1 MQIIFLILTPFSC
14 KLKRMNISPIDWA
27 ILIGYIVFALGLGI
41 YFSKR
46 AGQNINEFFVSGR
59 NLPWWLAGTSMVATT
74 FAADTPLAVTGLV
87 VNDGIAGNWLW
98 WNAVLGGMLATFLFS
113 RLWRRAE
120 IITDVELTELRY
132 SGPSASF
139 LRGFRALY
147 IGLPINCITMGWV
160 ILAMQKI
167 VVLTFGLPETV
178 SWEIVEMQQAFVLTL
193 PTKVLV
199 VMGCLLIAGIYCAL
213 SGFWGVVM
221 TDLVQFGMAMVGS
234 IALAGI
240 AIHKVGGIDTLKAKL
255 SEIYGAEHTV
265 LNFTPDFSAGEMA
278 ILTFGVYLGVQ
289 WWASNGVDG
298 SGYIAQRMFA
308 AKDERH
314 TLLATLWF
322 NIAHYTLR
330 PWPWILVALVAMV
343 VYPGLGDPLHAD
355 PALHDAEAGYP
366 MLMLSYLPTGLL
378 GLMLTAF
385 LAAFMSTIDT
395 HLNWGA
401 SYLVNDFYKRFF
413 KPEAAASHY
422 VAASRVSVIFIMIIA
437 GGASLSMD
445 SIADAWKFLIALNS
459 GIGLVQILRWYW
471 WRINAWSEI
480 SAMVAALIASIVV
493 FTVPQT
499 KDEFALQMLIIV
511 PFSTVV
517 WIVATFLTSPVSMA
531 TLTAFYHR
539 VRPSVAGWKPIV
551 AAIVETETPP
561 SNVGRGPVPRDAVDA
576 PTKAAPALFAWV
588 IGAVF
593 IYATLFGIG
602 KLLLGFT
609 GTGLAFMVIAVL
621 AGILLQNFLG
631 RSIDDTPK
639 SQ

>member
-1 MQIIFLILTPFSC
+1 
-14 KLKRMNISPIDWA
+14 MNISPIDWA
-27 ILIGYIVFALGLGI
+27 IVVGYILFALGLGI

-46 AGQNINEFFVSGR
+46 AGKNINEFFISGR

-74 FAADTPLAVTGLV
+74 FAADTPLAVTGIV

-98 WNAVLGGMLATFLFS
+98 WNAVLSGMLATFLFA
-113 RLWRRAE
+113 RLWRRSD
-120 IITDVELTELRY
+120 IITDVEFTELRY

-167 VVLTFGLPETV
+167 VRLTFDLPDD
-178 SWEIVEMQQAFVLTL
+178 AN
-193 PTKVLV
+193 TKILV
-199 VMGCLLIAGIYCAL
+199 VLACLLIAGIYCAL

-221 TDLVQFGMAMVGS
+221 TDIVQFGMAMVGS
-234 IALAGI
+234 IALAII
-240 AIHKVGGIDTLKAKL
+240 AVNKIGGIGVLKEKL
-255 SEIYGAEHTV
+255 TGIYGAEHNI
-265 LNFTPDFSAGEMA
+265 LNFTPDFSAGKMA
-278 ILTFGVYLGVQ
+278 IITFGVYLGMQ
-289 WWASNGVDG
+289 WWAANGVDG

-308 AKDERH
+308 AKNERH

-343 VYPGLGDPLHAD
+343 VYPGLGDPEHVN

-366 MLMLSYLPTGLL
+366 MLMLDYLPVGLL

-413 KPEAAASHY
+413 KPEATPKHY
-422 VAASRVSVIFIMIIA
+422 VVVSRLSVILIMLIA
-437 GGASLSMD
+437 GATSFFMN
-445 SIADAWKFLIALNS
+445 SIAGAWKFLIALNA

-480 SAMVAALIASIVV
+480 SAMFAALVVSIVV
-493 FTVPQT
+493 FTLPQT

-511 PFSTVV
+511 PISTVV
-517 WIVATFLTSPVSMA
+517 WIVVTFLTEPVSTE
-531 TLTAFYHR
+531 TLTNFYNR
-539 VRPSVAGWKPIV
+539 VRPSKGGWKLI
-551 AAIVETETPP
+551 AAETKEALDETNRQNPQTG
-561 SNVGRGPVPRDAVDA
+561 SK
-576 PTKAAPALFAWV
+576 TPALVNWV
-588 IGAVF
+588 VGVIF
-593 IYATLFGIG
+593 IYSFLFSIG

-609 GTGLAFMVIAVL
+609 GIGLIFLLIAIISG
-621 AGILLQNFLG
+621 AIMYQNLP
-631 RSIDDTPK
+631 RKERNNI
-639 SQ
+639 

>member
-1 MQIIFLILTPFSC
+1 M
-14 KLKRMNISPIDWA
+14 ISPIDWA
-27 ILIGYIVFALGLGI
+27 IIIGYILFALGLGI

-46 AGQNINEFFVSGR
+46 AGKDMNEFFISGR

-87 VNDGIAGNWLW
+87 VEDGIAGNWLW
-98 WNAVLGGMLATFLFS
+98 WNAVLSGMLATFLFA
-113 RLWRRAE
+113 RLWRRSE
-120 IITDVELTELRY
+120 IITDVEFTELRY

-167 VVLTFGLPETV
+167 VVLTLNLPDTA
-178 SWEIVEMQQAFVLTL
+178 S
-193 PTKVLV
+193 TKVIV
-199 VMGCLLIAGIYCAL
+199 VLACLLIAGIYCAL

-221 TDLVQFGMAMVGS
+221 TDIVQFGMAMVGS
-234 IALAGI
+234 IALAII
-240 AIHKVGGIDTLKAKL
+240 AVNKIGGVGVIKEKL
-255 SEIYGAEHTV
+255 VSIYGAENQI
-265 LNFTPDFSAGEMA
+265 LNFTPDFSAGKMA
-278 ILTFGVYLGVQ
+278 IITFGVYLGMQ

-308 AKDERH
+308 AKNERH

-343 VYPGLGDPLHAD
+343 VYPNLEDP
-355 PALHDAEAGYP
+355 EAGYP
-366 MLMLSYLPTGLL
+366 MLMLDYLPVGLL

-401 SYLVNDFYKRFF
+401 SYLVNDLYKRFF
-413 KPEAAASHY
+413 KPEADPQHY
-422 VAASRVSVIFIMIIA
+422 VAISRLAVMLIMLVA
-437 GGASLSMD
+437 GVTSLFMD
-445 SIADAWKFLIALNS
+445 SIAGAWKFLIALNA

-480 SAMVAALIASIVV
+480 SAMLAALVASIVV
-493 FTVPQT
+493 FLLPQT
-499 KDEFALQMLIIV
+499 KGEFALQMLIIV

-517 WIVATFLTSPVSMA
+517 WVVVTFITAPVSTE
-531 TLTAFYHR
+531 TLTKFYSK
-539 VRPSVAGWKPIV
+539 VKPSKIGWMLI
-551 AAIVETETPP
+551 AAEIKEESDDTNGQQTYIETGT
-561 SNVGRGPVPRDAVDA
+561 
-576 PTKAAPALFAWV
+576 PALVNWIVGV
-588 IGAVF
+588 IF
-593 IYATLFGIG
+593 IYSFLFSIG

-609 GTGLAFMVIAVL
+609 TTGLSFLLL
-621 AGILLQNFLG
+621 AIISGFIMYKNLPREKREQN
-631 RSIDDTPK
+631 
-639 SQ
+639 

>member
-1 MQIIFLILTPFSC
+1 
-14 KLKRMNISPIDWA
+14 MNISLIDWA
-27 ILIGYIVFALGLGI
+27 IVVGYILFALGLGV

-46 AGQNINEFFVSGR
+46 AGKNINEFFVSGR

-74 FAADTPLAVTGLV
+74 FAADTPLAVTGIV
-87 VNDGIAGNWLW
+87 VKDGIAGNWLW
-98 WNAVLGGMLATFLFS
+98 WNAVLSGMLATFLFS
-113 RLWRRAE
+113 RLWRRSE
-120 IITDVELTELRY
+120 IITDVEFTELRY

-167 VVLTFGLPETV
+167 VVLTFELPDDTY
-178 SWEIVEMQQAFVLTL
+178 
-193 PTKVLV
+193 TKILV

-221 TDLVQFGMAMVGS
+221 TDIVQFGMAMVGS
-234 IALAGI
+234 IALAII
-240 AIHKVGGIDTLKAKL
+240 AINKVGGIGVLKEKL
-255 SEIYGAEHTV
+255 VDVYGAEHSI

-278 ILTFGVYLGVQ
+278 IITFGVYLGIQ

-308 AKDERH
+308 AKNERH

-343 VYPGLGDPLHAD
+343 VYPGLGDPEHVN

-366 MLMLSYLPTGLL
+366 MLMLDYLPVGLL

-413 KPEAAASHY
+413 KPEATPEHY
-422 VAASRVSVIFIMIIA
+422 VAISRLFVILIMLIA
-437 GGASLSMD
+437 GVTSLFMD
-445 SIADAWKFLIALNS
+445 SIEGAWKFLIALNA

-480 SAMVAALIASIVV
+480 SAMAAALVVSIVV
-493 FTVPQT
+493 FTLPQT

-511 PFSTVV
+511 PISTVV
-517 WIVATFLTSPVSMA
+517 WIVVTFLTEPVSTE
-531 TLTAFYHR
+531 TLTSFYSR
-539 VRPSVAGWKPIV
+539 VRPSKMGWTLI
-551 AAIVETETPP
+551 AAEAKGASDETNSQNPQIDSKT
-561 SNVGRGPVPRDAVDA
+561 
-576 PTKAAPALFAWV
+576 PALVNWIIGV
-588 IGAVF
+588 IF
-593 IYATLFGIG
+593 IYSFLFSIG

-609 GTGLAFMVIAVL
+609 GTGLIFLSIAIIT
-621 AGILLQNFLG
+621 GIIMYQNLP
-631 RSIDDTPK
+631 RKERNDL
-639 SQ
+639 

>member
-1 MQIIFLILTPFSC
+1 M
-14 KLKRMNISPIDWA
+14 ISPIDWA
-27 ILIGYIVFALGLGI
+27 IIIGYILFALGLGI

-46 AGQNINEFFVSGR
+46 AGKDMDEFFISGR

-74 FAADTPLAVTGLV
+74 FAADTPLAVTGIV
-87 VNDGIAGNWLW
+87 VEDGIAGNWLW
-98 WNAVLGGMLATFLFS
+98 WNAVLSGMLATFLFA
-113 RLWRRAE
+113 RLWRRSE
-120 IITDVELTELRY
+120 IITDVEFTELRY

-167 VVLTFGLPETV
+167 VVLTLNLPDTT
-178 SWEIVEMQQAFVLTL
+178 S
-193 PTKVLV
+193 TKVYVVLV
-199 VMGCLLIAGIYCAL
+199 CLLIAGIYCAL

-221 TDLVQFGMAMVGS
+221 TDIVQFGMAMVGS
-234 IALAGI
+234 IALAII
-240 AIHKVGGIDTLKAKL
+240 AVNKIGGIGVLKEDLACIL
-255 SEIYGAEHTV
+255 YGTEKQI
-265 LNFTPDFSAGEMA
+265 LNFTPDFSAGKMA
-278 ILTFGVYLGVQ
+278 IITFGVYLGMQ

-308 AKDERH
+308 AKNERH

-343 VYPGLGDPLHAD
+343 VYPNLEDP
-355 PALHDAEAGYP
+355 EAGYP
-366 MLMLSYLPTGLL
+366 MLMLDYLPVGLL

-413 KPEAAASHY
+413 KPEAKPQHY
-422 VAASRVSVIFIMIIA
+422 VAISRLAVILIMIVA
-437 GGASLSMD
+437 GVTSLFMD
-445 SIADAWKFLIALNS
+445 SIAGAWKFLIALNA

-480 SAMVAALIASIVV
+480 SAMLAALVVSIVV
-493 FTVPQT
+493 FLLPQT
-499 KDEFALQMLIIV
+499 KGEFALQMLIIV
-511 PFSTVV
+511 PISTVV
-517 WIVATFLTSPVSMA
+517 WVVVTFITAPVS
-531 TLTAFYHR
+531 
-539 VRPSVAGWKPIV
+539 
-551 AAIVETETPP
+551 TETLAKFYSRVKP
-561 SNVGRGPVPRDAVDA
+561 SKIGWMLIAEEIKEESDDTNGQQTYTETR
-576 PTKAAPALFAWV
+576 TPALVNWIIGV
-588 IGAVF
+588 IF
-593 IYATLFGIG
+593 IYSFLFSIG

-609 GTGLAFMVIAVL
+609 AIGLSFLSL
-621 AGILLQNFLG
+621 AIISGFIMYKNLPREKRKHTSKNLPPEMREQN
-631 RSIDDTPK
+631 
-639 SQ
+639 

>member
-1 MQIIFLILTPFSC
+1 M
-14 KLKRMNISPIDWA
+14 ISPIDWA
-27 ILIGYIVFALGLGI
+27 IIIGYILFALGLGI

-46 AGQNINEFFVSGR
+46 AGKDMNEFFISGR

-87 VNDGIAGNWLW
+87 VEDGIAGNWLW
-98 WNAVLGGMLATFLFS
+98 WNAVLSGMLATFLFA
-113 RLWRRAE
+113 RLWRRSE
-120 IITDVELTELRY
+120 IITDVEFTELRY

-167 VVLTFGLPETV
+167 VVLTLNLPDTA
-178 SWEIVEMQQAFVLTL
+178 S
-193 PTKVLV
+193 TKVIV
-199 VMGCLLIAGIYCAL
+199 VLACLLIAGIYCAL

-221 TDLVQFGMAMVGS
+221 TDIVQFGMAMVGS
-234 IALAGI
+234 IALAII
-240 AIHKVGGIDTLKAKL
+240 AVNKIGGVGVIKEKL
-255 SEIYGAEHTV
+255 VSIYGAENQI
-265 LNFTPDFSAGEMA
+265 LNFTPDFSAGKMA
-278 ILTFGVYLGVQ
+278 IITFGVYLGMQ

-308 AKDERH
+308 AKNERH

-343 VYPGLGDPLHAD
+343 VYPNLEDP
-355 PALHDAEAGYP
+355 EAGYP
-366 MLMLSYLPTGLL
+366 MLMLDYLPVGLL

-401 SYLVNDFYKRFF
+401 SYLVNDLYKRFF
-413 KPEAAASHY
+413 KPEADPQHY
-422 VAASRVSVIFIMIIA
+422 VAISRLAVMLIMLVA
-437 GGASLSMD
+437 GVTSLFMD
-445 SIADAWKFLIALNS
+445 SIAGAWKFLIALNA

-480 SAMVAALIASIVV
+480 SAMLAALVASIVV
-493 FTVPQT
+493 FLLPQT
-499 KDEFALQMLIIV
+499 KGEFALQMLIIV

-517 WIVATFLTSPVSMA
+517 WVVVTFITAPVSTE
-531 TLTAFYHR
+531 TLTKFYSK
-539 VRPSVAGWKPIV
+539 VKPSKIGWMLIAPQITEELDDTNGQQTY
-551 AAIVETETPP
+551 IETGT
-561 SNVGRGPVPRDAVDA
+561 
-576 PTKAAPALFAWV
+576 PALINWIVGV
-588 IGAVF
+588 IF
-593 IYATLFGIG
+593 IYSFLFSIG

-609 GTGLAFMVIAVL
+609 TIGLSFLLL
-621 AGILLQNFLG
+621 AIISGFIMYKNLPREKREQN
-631 RSIDDTPK
+631 
-639 SQ
+639 

>member
-1 MQIIFLILTPFSC
+1 M
-14 KLKRMNISPIDWA
+14 ISPIDWA
-27 ILIGYIVFALGLGI
+27 IIIGYVLFALGLGI

-46 AGQNINEFFVSGR
+46 AGKDMNEFFISGR

-87 VNDGIAGNWLW
+87 VEDGIAGNWLW
-98 WNAVLGGMLATFLFS
+98 WNAVLSGMLATFLFA
-113 RLWRRAE
+113 RLWRRSE
-120 IITDVELTELRY
+120 IITDVEFTELRY

-167 VVLTFGLPETV
+167 VVITLNLPDTA
-178 SWEIVEMQQAFVLTL
+178 S
-193 PTKVLV
+193 TKVIVVLV
-199 VMGCLLIAGIYCAL
+199 CLLIAGIYCAL

-221 TDLVQFGMAMVGS
+221 TDIVQFGMAMVGS
-234 IALAGI
+234 IALAII
-240 AIHKVGGIDTLKAKL
+240 AVNKIGGVGVIKEKL
-255 SEIYGAEHTV
+255 VNIYGAENQI
-265 LNFTPDFSAGEMA
+265 LNFTPDFSAGKMA
-278 ILTFGVYLGVQ
+278 IITFGVYLGMQ

-308 AKDERH
+308 AKNERH

-343 VYPGLGDPLHAD
+343 VYPNLEDP
-355 PALHDAEAGYP
+355 EAGYP
-366 MLMLSYLPTGLL
+366 MLMLDYLPVGLL

-413 KPEAAASHY
+413 IPEAEPQHY
-422 VAASRVSVIFIMIIA
+422 VAISRLAVILIMIVA
-437 GGASLSMD
+437 GVTSLFMD
-445 SIADAWKFLIALNS
+445 SIAGAWKFLIALNA

-480 SAMVAALIASIVV
+480 SAMLAALVVSIVV
-493 FTVPQT
+493 FLLPQT
-499 KDEFALQMLIIV
+499 KGEFALQMLIIV
-511 PFSTVV
+511 PISTVV
-517 WIVATFLTSPVSMA
+517 WVVVTFITAPVSTE
-531 TLTAFYHR
+531 TLTKFYSR
-539 VRPSVAGWKPIV
+539 VKPSKIGWMLI
-551 AAIVETETPP
+551 AAEIKEESDDTNGQQTYTET
-561 SNVGRGPVPRDAVDA
+561 R
-576 PTKAAPALFAWV
+576 TPALVNWIVGV
-588 IGAVF
+588 IF
-593 IYATLFGIG
+593 IYSFLFSIG

-609 GTGLAFMVIAVL
+609 VIGLIFLSL
-621 AGILLQNFLG
+621 AIISGYIMYKNLPREKRKQTYKNLPPEKREQN
-631 RSIDDTPK
+631 
-639 SQ
+639 

>member
-1 MQIIFLILTPFSC
+1 M
-14 KLKRMNISPIDWA
+14 ISPIDWA
-27 ILIGYIVFALGLGI
+27 IIIGYILFALGLGI

-46 AGQNINEFFVSGR
+46 AGKDMNEFFISGR

-87 VNDGIAGNWLW
+87 VEDGIAGNWLW
-98 WNAVLGGMLATFLFS
+98 WNAVLSGMLATFLFA
-113 RLWRRAE
+113 RLWRRSE
-120 IITDVELTELRY
+120 IITDVEFTELRY

-167 VVLTFGLPETV
+167 VVLTLNLPDTA
-178 SWEIVEMQQAFVLTL
+178 S
-193 PTKVLV
+193 TKVV
-199 VMGCLLIAGIYCAL
+199 VVLACLLIAGIYCAL

-221 TDLVQFGMAMVGS
+221 TDIVQFGMAMVGS
-234 IALAGI
+234 IALAII
-240 AIHKVGGIDTLKAKL
+240 AVNKVGGVGVIKEKL
-255 SEIYGAEHTV
+255 VNIYGAENQI
-265 LNFTPDFSAGEMA
+265 LNFTPDFSAGKMA
-278 ILTFGVYLGVQ
+278 IITFGVYLGMQ

-308 AKDERH
+308 AKNERH

-343 VYPGLGDPLHAD
+343 VYPNLGDPDHANSMLQD
-355 PALHDAEAGYP
+355 PEAGYP
-366 MLMLSYLPTGLL
+366 LIMLDYLPVGLL

-413 KPEAAASHY
+413 KPEAEPQHY
-422 VAASRVSVIFIMIIA
+422 VAISRFAVILIMIVA
-437 GGASLSMD
+437 GVTSFFMD
-445 SIADAWKFLIALNS
+445 SIAGAWKFLIALNA

-480 SAMVAALIASIVV
+480 SAMLAALVASIVV
-493 FTVPQT
+493 FTLPQT
-499 KDEFALQMLIIV
+499 KDQFAIQMLIIV

-517 WIVATFLTSPVSMA
+517 WVVVTFITEPVSTETLTKFYSKVKPSKIGWMLIAAEIKEESDDTNRQQTYVETRTPALVNWIVGVIFIYTFLFS
-531 TLTAFYHR
+531 
-539 VRPSVAGWKPIV
+539 
-551 AAIVETETPP
+551 
-561 SNVGRGPVPRDAVDA
+561 
-576 PTKAAPALFAWV
+576 
-588 IGAVF
+588 
-593 IYATLFGIG
+593 IG

-609 GTGLAFMVIAVL
+609 TIGLSFLLL
-621 AGILLQNFLG
+621 AIISGYIMYKNLP
-631 RSIDDTPK
+631 REKRTDD
-639 SQ
+639 

>member
-1 MQIIFLILTPFSC
+1 
-14 KLKRMNISPIDWA
+14 MNISPIDWA
-27 ILIGYIVFALGLGI
+27 IVVGYILFALGLGI

-46 AGQNINEFFVSGR
+46 AGKNINEFFISGR

-74 FAADTPLAVTGLV
+74 FAADTPLAVTGIV

-98 WNAVLGGMLATFLFS
+98 WNAVLSGMLATFLFA
-113 RLWRRAE
+113 RLWRRSD
-120 IITDVELTELRY
+120 IITDVEFTELRY

-167 VVLTFGLPETV
+167 VRLTFDLPDD
-178 SWEIVEMQQAFVLTL
+178 AN
-193 PTKVLV
+193 TKILV
-199 VMGCLLIAGIYCAL
+199 VLACLLIAGIYCAL

-221 TDLVQFGMAMVGS
+221 TDIVQFGMAMVGS
-234 IALAGI
+234 IALAII
-240 AIHKVGGIDTLKAKL
+240 AVNKIGGIGVLKEKL
-255 SEIYGAEHTV
+255 TGIYGAEHNI
-265 LNFTPDFSAGEMA
+265 LNFTPDFSAGKMA
-278 ILTFGVYLGVQ
+278 IITFGVYLGMQ
-289 WWASNGVDG
+289 WWAANGVDG

-308 AKDERH
+308 AKNERH

-343 VYPGLGDPLHAD
+343 VYPGLGDPEHVN

-366 MLMLSYLPTGLL
+366 MLMLDYLPVGLL

-413 KPEAAASHY
+413 KPEATPKHY
-422 VAASRVSVIFIMIIA
+422 VVVSRLSVILIMLIA
-437 GGASLSMD
+437 GATSFFMN
-445 SIADAWKFLIALNS
+445 SIAGAWKFLIALNA

-480 SAMVAALIASIVV
+480 SAMFAALVVSIVV
-493 FTVPQT
+493 FTLPQT

-511 PFSTVV
+511 PISTVV
-517 WIVATFLTSPVSMA
+517 WIVVTFLTEPVSTE
-531 TLTAFYHR
+531 TLTNFYNR
-539 VRPSVAGWKPIV
+539 VRPSKGGWKLI
-551 AAIVETETPP
+551 AAETKEVTDGTNRQN
-561 SNVGRGPVPRDAVDA
+561 SQTGSK
-576 PTKAAPALFAWV
+576 TPALVNWV
-588 IGAVF
+588 VGVIF
-593 IYATLFGIG
+593 IYSFLFSIG

-609 GTGLAFMVIAVL
+609 GIGLIFLLIAIISGAVMY
-621 AGILLQNFLG
+621 QNLP
-631 RSIDDTPK
+631 RKERNNI
-639 SQ
+639 